1 MPRQGGEMQ
10 GIDGVAGGWIGNS
23 MGGAHG
29 VARVPEA
36 VDPQKGIAAGEV
48 LVGWC
53 PSIGGGDGVGSGMGA
68 LATCQ
73 LGDERHRV
81 GARAVIG
88 VRGIVVGGTPSITE
102 EPIGRLTRW
111 VARQRYTVVVN
122 NGAAVEEIHRESFA
136 SVVLGAE
143 GVDDGVG
150 PEVGD
155 KGVHGEV
162 TGGVLDERET
172 AADGTLGSNDGGTTG
187 GRDGM
192 VNVVAI
198 VPEVVESCRCG
209 EGGGVD
215 VAAVVGVGERL
226 LALGIEIGISEVGA
240 GAAVVSSE
248 FEADILPVVGCQV
261 DADGS
266 PVFPQLSIEGVPS

>member
-1 MPRQGGEMQ
+1 MQ
-10 GIDGVAGGWIGNS
+10 SIDSVAGGWIGNS

-88 VRGIVVGGTPSITE
+88 MRGIVVRGTPSITE
-102 EPIGRLTRW
+102 EPIGRLARW
-111 VARQRYTVVVN
+111 VARQRYAVVVD
-122 NGAAVEEIHRESFA
+122 NGASVEEIHRESIA
-136 SVVLGAE
+136 AVVLGTE

-155 KGVHGEV
+155 KGVHGEELL
-162 TGGVLDERET
+162 GYIEARKLIYLPCYKWVLENK
-172 AADGTLGSNDGGTTG
+172 LQKL
-187 GRDGM
+187 
-192 VNVVAI
+192 
-198 VPEVVESCRCG
+198 
-209 EGGGVD
+209 
-215 VAAVVGVGERL
+215 VAAVR
-226 LALGIEIGISEVGA
+226 IISKNK
-240 GAAVVSSE
+240 
-248 FEADILPVVGCQV
+248 PVVLLDYNTNPDV
-261 DADGS
+261 NN
-266 PVFPQLSIEGVPS
+266 PKKPLSHASLIKAYIEGNYPK